1 MNSTILLLLVLNF
14 AISVFN
20 AWSVGH
26 SWLETKAAGGFVRFM
41 AWMGATMSAVG
52 FSWSY
57 LVIIAVAAGPDG
69 FHRLPQPYVDAMFS
83 LGYLVIIGPCIG
95 SGLAITVDSWAH
107 FWRKRTFGSGAVA
120 AWNTAA
126 DVYNIYNAVR
136 YVPSA
141 WDNVRDLLLPK
152 KRDSSSSS
160 SSDNGLARL
169 AILLAV
175 MAVIG
180 GVLTTAAIIRT
191 VAQITAR
198 KRALQYAAL
207 D

>member
-1 MNSTILLLLVLNF
+1 MNATILLLLVLNF

-52 FSWSY
+52 FSWCY
-57 LVIIAVAAGPDG
+57 LVLIAVAAGPDG
-69 FHRLPQPYVDAMFS
+69 FHRLTQPYVDAMFS
-83 LGYLVIIGPCIG
+83 LGYLAIIVPCIG

-152 KRDSSSSS
+152 KRSDSSSS
-160 SSDNGLARL
+160 SSDNALARL
-169 AILLAV
+169 AILLAI